1 MPDPGTLLLFVAAAF
16 GLLLSPGP
24 NMALVVSQ
32 GLAHGPRG
40 GVAVACGIAVADMVL
55 TVIVAAGVAA
65 LFAAWPPSF
74 DVLRYTGAGYL
85 AWLAI
90 RSLRRGKR
98 GRAPGAREQ
107 GTASIVRLSVAT
119 SLLNPKALLFFMVFL
134 PQFVEARKGHVALQL
149 LVLGFVLTAIAF
161 VFHAGL
167 GIASARARD
176 WTSGRAA
183 GVAWVDRLQAA
194 VFLGIA
200 IRLVFLSPMGA

>member
-1 MPDPGTLLLFVAAAF
+1 MPDPATLLLFVAATF
-16 GLLLSPGP
+16 GLLLAPGP

-40 GVAVACGIAVADMVL
+40 GMATALGIALADLVL
-55 TVIVAAGVAA
+55 TVCVAAGLAA

-74 DVLRYTGAGYL
+74 DLLRYTGAAYL

-90 RSLRRGKR
+90 QSLRRRR
-98 GRAPGAREQ
+98 GGAAPTRERDI
-107 GTASIVRLSVAT
+107 ASIVRLSVAT

-134 PQFVEARKGHVALQL
+134 PQFVEARKGHVATQF
-149 LVLGFVLTAIAF
+149 LVLGSVLTVIAF
-161 VFHAGL
+161 AFHACL
-167 GIASARARD
+167 GIASARARA
-176 WTSGRAA
+176 WASGRAA

-200 IRLVFLSPMGA
+200 GRLVLLSPAGA

>member
-1 MPDPGTLLLFVAAAF
+1 MPDPATLLLFVAATF
-16 GLLLSPGP
+16 GLLLAPGP

-40 GVAVACGIAVADMVL
+40 GVAAASGIALADLVL
-55 TVIVAAGVAA
+55 TVCVAAGLAA

-74 DVLRYTGAGYL
+74 DLLRYTGAAYL

-90 RSLRRGKR
+90 QSLRRR
-98 GRAPGAREQ
+98 RASAAADARKQ
-107 GTASIVRLSVAT
+107 DIASIVRLSVAT

-134 PQFVEARKGHVALQL
+134 PQFVEARKGHVATQF
-149 LVLGFVLTAIAF
+149 LVLGFVLTVIAF
-161 VFHAGL
+161 AFHACL
-167 GIASARARD
+167 GIASARARA
-176 WTSGRAA
+176 WASGRAA

-200 IRLVFLSPMGA
+200 ARLVFLAPTGA